1 MGSLAG
7 DQGTPQAPSQ
17 AHPPRARAVSP
28 SPAATE
34 GQELIAT
41 LLYEYYVRMQQLEQA
56 LAERRHDEIP
66 GTG

>member
-7 DQGTPQAPSQ
+7 DQGTQPSL
-17 AHPPRARAVSP
+17 HPPRARPVSP

-34 GQELIAT
+34 GQELIAS

>member
-1 MGSLAG
+1 MGSLARDRG
-7 DQGTPQAPSQ
+7 EMSIKTG
-17 AHPPRARAVSP
+17 ARPASP

-34 GQELIAT
+34 GQELVAT

-66 GTG
+66 GSG